1 MNEGL
6 EKIVGELLSLAKKK
20 PRSDTDLARAKNLM
34 FELKKMGYKNREI
47 SELTDG
53 GWSEPTVKL
62 YTRGEKVRDPT
73 PKENSIKIL
82 TQLVSMGLTLED
94 VKTTISMTAD
104 LDAEDVNLKDVS
116 SLLGEAKRSN
126 VSVKDLLQLH
136 RDVKVSGLTLVQFGE
151 VLSYK
156 SDLDDAGFTLDGLKK
171 VSQVSKTYGGYSKV
185 LEAINAY
192 SSLKAIEAE
201 VKRVGSAKEELEKRV
216 GGLKAEVKDLEE
228 EKKLIESALNVYEDL
243 KNLDFDEAALKA
255 LKKLS
260 DRYGGVKE
268 VLESVNTFTNLGELE
283 SKVREIETKRL
294 DVESELK
301 RVHAEHAHLQTII
314 GMCDTLLY
322 KYKFSVSAIN
332 EIYEMAKKYGE
343 PFEAIKALGRF
354 GDLGALEKEVE
365 KASTKK
371 VELESRVK
379 ELRNQVQD
387 YRAQMEE
394 LKNTA
399 RGQLKSITAD
409 LRKNVELLS
418 EKSSEALDTI
428 STKYEEFAEGL
439 GERKAEAG
447 RLEEELQLAR
457 VVQALIKYPSE
468 SEKYP
473 LDYDILMLR
482 GVMNHCRVKEVN
494 PKIKAGDTISQK
506 YYISSSKEFELLDLI
521 DWAMR
526 GLTNS
531 VGSSR

>member
-20 PRSDTDLARAKNLM
+20 PRSDSDLARAKNLM

-62 YTRGEKVRDPT
+62 YTRGTKVRDPV
-73 PKENSIKIL
+73 PKENSIKLL
-82 TQLVSMGLTLED
+82 TQLVRMGLTLED
-94 VKTTISMTAD
+94 VKTTISMKAD
-104 LDAEDVNLKDVS
+104 LDAEDVSLEDLS
-116 SLLGEAKRSN
+116 SLIGEAKRSK
-126 VSVKDLLQLH
+126 VSVKNLLQMHGGLNA
-136 RDVKVSGLTLVQFGE
+136 SGLTLLQIGE
-151 VLSYK
+151 ILSYK
-156 SDLDDAGFTLDGLKK
+156 SYLDDAGFTLDDLKK
-171 VSQVSKTYGGYSKV
+171 VSQASKTYGGYSKV
-185 LEAINAY
+185 LEAISTY
-192 SSLKAIEAE
+192 GSLKAIEAE
-201 VKRVGSAKEELEKRV
+201 VKRVGSEKEELETRV
-216 GGLKAEVKDLEE
+216 GGLKTEVRDLEE
-228 EKKLIESALNVYEDL
+228 KRRLLESALNVYEDL
-243 KNLDFDEAALKA
+243 KNLGFDEAALKA
-255 LKKLS
+255 LKKSS

-268 VLESVNTFTNLGELE
+268 VLESVTNFTNLGELE
-283 SKVREIETKRL
+283 SKVREIEKKRL

-343 PFEAIKALGRF
+343 PFEALKALGRF
-354 GDLGALEKEVE
+354 GDLEALEKEVE

-379 ELRNQVQD
+379 ELTNQVQE
-387 YRAQMEE
+387 YRAQLEE

-399 RGQLKSITAD
+399 RGLLKPFTAD

-418 EKSSEALDTI
+418 EKFSEALDTI

-494 PKIKAGDTISQK
+494 PKIRAGDTISQK
-506 YYISSSKEFELLDLI
+506 YYIRSSTEFELLDLI
-521 DWAMR
+521 DWVMR
-526 GLTNS
+526 GLTDR